1 MISVKGES
9 AGLREVAAVVAADFR
24 DLGLLC
30 GGATAAEAW
39 GKSIAIAKCAV
50 CKNKKV

>member
-9 AGLREVAAVVAADFR
+9 AGLREVAA
-24 DLGLLC
+24 
-30 GGATAAEAW
+30 AAEAW
-39 GKSIAIAKCAV
+39 GKSIAIVKCAV

>member
-9 AGLREVAAVVAADFR
+9 AGLREVAAVVVAVRR
-24 DLGLLC
+24 D
-30 GGATAAEAW
+30 ATAAAEAW